1 MQGKST
7 KKIWLSPPHMSGEEL
22 KHVQEAF
29 RDNWVA
35 PAGPHLKTME
45 SRLKEFFNV
54 ESAAVL
60 TSGTAALH
68 LALINLEVGP
78 GDTVLVQSLTFS
90 ASANPIKY
98 LGAEPVFIDS
108 ERDTWNLDPELV
120 IEAIEDLTAKDKKP
134 KAIIAVDLY
143 GMPAKWAE
151 LQSIATE
158 FDIPI
163 IEDSAEA
170 AGSTFMGKKCG
181 SFGRMAVVS
190 FNGNKIITTG
200 GGGALLS
207 NDWNLVNHARFLS
220 TQAKDNAPHY
230 QHSYVGYNYRMS
242 NITAGIGIGQ
252 LDCLPERVL
261 QRRHNFD
268 LYFRELNE
276 VEGISFLLE
285 PYGFYSNRWLTTLM
299 IDPAQTGG
307 INREH
312 VRLALESENIESRPV
327 WKPLHMQPVFKDCL
341 FYGNGVSEDVF
352 RYGLCLPSGSC
363 MTEDEVK
370 RVAFLVKKVIKQQK
384 FQYNT
389 DILQEN

>member
-1 MQGKST
+1 MSDNQL

-22 KHVQEAF
+22 EQVQEAF
-29 RDNWVA
+29 RNNWVA
-35 PAGPHLKTME
+35 PAGPHLKKME
-45 SRLKEFFNV
+45 SKLKEYFNV

-68 LALINLEVGP
+68 LALINLNVQP

-108 ERDTWNLDPELV
+108 EEETWNLCPKLV
-120 IEAIEDLTAKDKKP
+120 IEAIDDLTSKGKKP

-230 QHSYVGYNYRMS
+230 QHSYIGYNYRMS

-252 LDCLPERVL
+252 LNCLPERVL

-268 LYFRELNE
+268 LYFKELSDI
-276 VEGISFLLE
+276 EGISFLQE
-285 PYGFYSNRWLTTLM
+285 PYGYYSNRWLTTIM
-299 IDPAQTGG
+299 IDPEKTGG

-312 VRLALESENIESRPV
+312 IRLALESENIESRPI
-327 WKPLHMQPVFKDCL
+327 WKPLHLQPVFKDCL
-341 FYGNGVSEDVF
+341 FYGNGTSEDIF
-352 RYGLCLPSGSC
+352 RYGLCLPSGSSL
-363 MTEDEVK
+363 TEDEVG
-370 RVAFLVKKVIKQQK
+370 RVSFIVKKIIKQKNQRVDTAVRK
-384 FQYNT
+384 R
-389 DILQEN
+389 